1 LILKSNQGNID
12 ITMGGVPKWNKT
24 RGKVNQRRMHIF
36 IKKSALASCPKCGK
50 PVLPHTVCFNCGYY
64 KGMEVIDV
72 FKKLNKKEK
81 KQREK
86 ELAAKEKEGKTA
98 GNKPLSMEELSRR

>member
-1 LILKSNQGNID
+1 
-12 ITMGGVPKWNKT
+12 MGGVPKWNKT
-24 RGKVNQRRMHIF
+24 RGKRNQRRMHIF
-36 IKKSALASCPKCGK
+36 IKKSALASCSKCGK

-86 ELAAKEKEGKTA
+86 EIEAQESVEKREAKQ
-98 GNKPLSMEELSRR
+98 PLSWEELSRK